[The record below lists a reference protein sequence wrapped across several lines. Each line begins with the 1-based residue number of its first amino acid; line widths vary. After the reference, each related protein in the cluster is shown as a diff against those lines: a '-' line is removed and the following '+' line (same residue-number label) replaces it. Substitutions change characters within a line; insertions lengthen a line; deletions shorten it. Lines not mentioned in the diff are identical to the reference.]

1 MATIF
6 FDELEWIEWTVGWLA
21 AGMASV
27 FMLLLAGFILI

>member
-6 FDELEWIEWTVGWLA
+6 FDELEWIERAVGWLA